1 MHPGL
6 QQSAIVVC
14 AISRAARGMLGP
26 SGAVKICATGGVPG
40 AGAGGAYSVA
50 VCDGVGLM
58 RELSVAHP
66 AGTLLK
72 EAVHGQQV
80 SRPCFCSAALA
91 LARTRHAADGGA
103 LRAGGCWDG
112 EHALTEPD
120 RANARR

>member
-6 QQSAIVVC
+6 QQSAIVVS
-14 AISRAARGMLGP
+14 AISQAARGVLGP

-50 VCDGVGLM
+50 VCDGGGLM

-80 SRPCFCSAALA
+80 SGQLPIYLPP
-91 LARTRHAADGGA
+91 LPGTRLTA
-103 LRAGGCWDG
+103 AGGLNQQ
-112 EHALTEPD
+112 AAQATEG
-120 RANARR
+120 RRKAKGHPSGL